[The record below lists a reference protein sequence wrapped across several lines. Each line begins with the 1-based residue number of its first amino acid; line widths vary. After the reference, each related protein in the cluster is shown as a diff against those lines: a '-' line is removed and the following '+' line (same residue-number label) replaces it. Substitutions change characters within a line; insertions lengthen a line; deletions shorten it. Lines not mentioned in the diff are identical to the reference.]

1 MGFIS
6 SHPYA
11 TRWVETLK
19 VVTAFLCSFSSPFSC
34 VLWIY
39 SCPVTCLRAGIMA
52 RCLLLFLRFGFTI
65 SWHHFRHLM
74 NVAINISAWMAL
86 IMYSQFLVLY
96 LACMHSL
103 CHLVIQSKRKTHS
116 LRITA
121 PGVEDAKEE
130 SNTVAVLRTHTTY
143 NRLVLLCLR
152 KPWVTKP
159 FNWRMTHVC
168 RIDTPDSSD
177 VLVSF
182 ALPWYSGGHSL
193 PYTWVFCLCNSNW
206 SVMG

>member
-1 MGFIS
+1 MSWNPEGC
-6 SHPYA
+6 Y
-11 TRWVETLK
+11 
-19 VVTAFLCSFSSPFSC
+19 SFSLFFFLPF
-34 VLWIY
+34 LL
-39 SCPVTCLRAGIMA
+39 CLVDLQLPCYMFKSRDYGTLPLVI
-52 RCLLLFLRFGFTI
+52 FTF
-65 SWHHFRHLM
+65 WLYNHLALYLAHFRHLM

-159 FNWRMTHVC
+159 LNWRMTRVC

-182 ALPWYSGGHSL
+182 ALPWYSGGHSV

>member
-1 MGFIS
+1 
-6 SHPYA
+6 
-11 TRWVETLK
+11 
-19 VVTAFLCSFSSPFSC
+19 
-34 VLWIY
+34 
-39 SCPVTCLRAGIMA
+39 
-52 RCLLLFLRFGFTI
+52 
-65 SWHHFRHLM
+65 
-74 NVAINISAWMAL
+74 MAL

-182 ALPWYSGGHSL
+182 ALPWYSGGHILGCSVCATQTDQSWAKAHFKITL
-193 PYTWVFCLCNSNW
+193 NAERELILSSMQHPAHAGSTRLSQNTEDISNLRRDRISFVSSKTCLQQMAYRFLDT
-206 SVMG
+206 V